1 MTVSINKYKSQTVI
15 LIPVKAPNIAK
26 SRMLKSINRSLT
38 QKLVEAMLEDV
49 LNVASKIDSVKV
61 VVIAPDHA
69 YQKII
74 NDYDIDLFIDSGS
87 GYNECIS
94 EFISK
99 NILDNKTKLLI
110 IPADQPRISIIEINK
125 IVEMMNKKQVVQ
137 VIAEDGGTGALG
149 LNPFDIMPTLFGEH
163 SSHLHREYSKKNSLS
178 FYEFKNS
185 SLSYD
190 IDQFDDLELENKHP
204 VGKKTQLVIDEIMH
218 YNKD

>member
-38 QKLVEAMLEDV
+38 QKLVEAMLKDV
-49 LNVASKIDSVKV
+49 LNVVSGIQSVKAV
-61 VVIAPDHA
+61 IIAPDHA

-74 NDYDIDLFIDSGS
+74 SGYDIDLFIDSGS

-110 IPADQPRISIIEINK
+110 IPADQPRISMSEVNK
-125 IVEMMNKKQVVQ
+125 IIAMMNKKQVVQ

-149 LNPFDIMPTLFGEH
+149 LNPFNIMPTLFGEN
-163 SSHLHREYSKKNSLS
+163 SSQLHREYSKKNGLS
-178 FYEFKNS
+178 FYEFENS

-190 IDQFDDLELENKHP
+190 IDQFNDLELESKHP
-204 VGKKTQLVIDEIMH
+204 IGKKTKLIIDEIMH

>member
-1 MTVSINKYKSQTVI
+1 MTVSINQHKAQTVI
-15 LIPVKAPNIAK
+15 LIPVKAPNLAK
-26 SRMLKSINRSLT
+26 SRMLKSINSLLT
-38 QKLVEAMLEDV
+38 QKLVEAMLIDV
-49 LNVASKIDSVKV
+49 LDVVSKIQSVQ
-61 VVIAPDHA
+61 VVIVAPDHA

-74 NDYDIDLFIDSGS
+74 NDYEIDLFIDSGS

-99 NILDNKTKLLI
+99 NTLDNKTKLLI

-125 IVEMMNKKQVVQ
+125 IIEMMNKKQVVQ

-163 SSHLHREYSKKNSLS
+163 SSQLHREYSKKNGFS
-178 FYEFKNS
+178 FYEFENL

-204 VGKKTQLVIDEIMH
+204 FGEKTKLIIDEIMD

>member
-137 VIAEDGGTGALG
+137 VIAEDGGTGALC
-149 LNPFDIMPTLFGEH
+149 LRFLVSI
-163 SSHLHREYSKKNSLS
+163 
-178 FYEFKNS
+178 
-185 SLSYD
+185 
-190 IDQFDDLELENKHP
+190 
-204 VGKKTQLVIDEIMH
+204 LVIYIANIQRKIASLFMNLKIH
-218 YNKD
+218 LYLMTLINSMILN